1 MAIMCLFHFF
11 EGKETNLFSNMFF
24 YINKI
29 FQGGQSLSKVLLGER
44 KGTALSAQQCH
55 FWCIRSSGSN
65 LNFATFKL
73 PGHSQVT

>member
-11 EGKETNLFSNMFF
+11 EGKETNLFSIMFF

-44 KGTALSAQQCH
+44 KDTALSAQERD

-65 LNFATFKL
+65 LNLATFQL
-73 PGHSQVT
+73 SGHSQVT